1 MTTYEINV
9 WRDKRIIE
17 KVVRQFEDE
26 EAVIA
31 YIKKRWDSGN
41 ELPRLDHEKGYL
53 RPKTRDDI
61 ITWAKI
67 STYVRRKGPRRI
79 ELTPEEKEIQG
90 TLEKS
95 ITAEVI
101 NDWGKEEMLRFTRK
115 AYGPNPDAK
124 GYDEFPGRKKKTYI
138 NGITGEKYTK

>member
-17 KVVRQFEDE
+17 KVVRQFEDG
-26 EAVIA
+26 EAVID
-31 YIKKRWDSGN
+31 YIKTRWDSGN
-41 ELPRLDHEKGYL
+41 DLPRLDQEKGYL
-53 RPKTRDDI
+53 RPKTREDI

-67 STYVRRKGPRRI
+67 STYVRRKGPKRI
-79 ELTPEEKEIQG
+79 ELTDEEREIQG

-101 NDWGKEEMLRFTRK
+101 HDWGKQEMLRHVRK
-115 AYGPNPDAK
+115 AYGPNPKAT
-124 GYDEFPGRKKKTYI
+124 GYDEFPGRKKKTYV

>member
-17 KVVRQFEDE
+17 KVVRQFEDG
-26 EAVIA
+26 EAVID
-31 YIKKRWDSGN
+31 YIKKRWDNGN
-41 ELPRLDHEKGYL
+41 DLPRLDQEKGYL
-53 RPKTRDDI
+53 RPKTREDI

-67 STYVRRKGPRRI
+67 STYIRKKGPNRI
-79 ELTPEEKEIQG
+79 ELTDEEREVQG

-101 NDWGKEEMLRFTRK
+101 NDWGKQEMLRYVRK
-115 AYGPNPDAK
+115 AYGPNPKEK
-124 GYDEFPGRKKKTYI
+124 GYNEFPGRKKKEYI
-138 NGITGEKYTK
+138 NGSTGKKYTI